1 MANLPISDS
10 DVAEEGRPMRL
21 ISTILGLGYLCLA
34 AGAAA
39 EPITRN
45 QVVAVLPKLEALAE
59 KQIDDGGVPGLAIAV
74 VHQDEVVYLEG
85 FGLREAGKPDK
96 VDADT
101 VFQIASLSKPV
112 SATVVAAL
120 VSEGIV
126 DWSSRVADLY
136 PAFALKDPYPTQQLT
151 VRDLFNHRSGL
162 PGNAGDD
169 LEDIG
174 FGRDEVMHRLRLV
187 PPSSSFRAG
196 YAYSNAGLTAGAL
209 AAAMPT
215 GKSWEDVAEEKLYK
229 PLGMEQTSSRY
240 ADFLAREN
248 RSALHIGGVGKWE
261 AKLKRDATAQ
271 APAGGV
277 SASARDLTNWMRLEL
292 ANGKLD
298 GKQLISEAALAAT
311 HVPLMARGNNP
322 VSGGASFYG
331 LGWNV
336 EFGRYGLSWG
346 HAGAFSVGAR
356 TQVTL
361 YPEQQLGILVLANA
375 FPTGVPEG
383 LADSFA
389 DLVFKG
395 SVEKDWIGDWNNI
408 YGGMFG
414 PAVDA
419 AKKAFGEK
427 PSPATPALPAAAYT
441 GAYAN
446 DYVGTA
452 TVTAE
457 GDALV
462 LKVGPGGKTVYP
474 MTHFDRD
481 LFLIY
486 PDQEMADMPSPVTF
500 AIGPDGKAASLTI
513 DNLNVNGLGVLVRSE

>member
-1 MANLPISDS
+1 
-10 DVAEEGRPMRL
+10 MRW
-21 ISTILGLGYLCLA
+21 IASIAGLGCAFLA

-39 EPITRN
+39 EPITRD
-45 QVVAVLPKLEALAE
+45 QVVAALPKLEALAQ
-59 KQIDDGGVPGLAIAV
+59 KQIDSGGVPGLAIAV
-74 VHQDEVVYLEG
+74 VYKDEVVYLKG
-85 FGLREAGKPDK
+85 FGLRETGKPDR

-126 DWSSRVADLY
+126 DWGSRVSELDPSL
-136 PAFALKDPYPTQQLT
+136 ALKDPYPTQQVT
-151 VRDLFNHRSGL
+151 IRDFFNHRSGL

-174 FGRDEVMHRLRLV
+174 YGRVEVMHRLRLV

-215 GKSWEDVAEEKLYK
+215 GKSWEDVAEEKLYR
-229 PLGMEQTSSRY
+229 PLGMEQTSSRH
-240 ADFLAREN
+240 ADFLSREN
-248 RSALHIGGVGKWE
+248 RSALHIGGVSKWE

-277 SASARDLTNWMRLEL
+277 SASARDLAKWMRLEL
-292 ANGKLD
+292 ANGKFD
-298 GKQLISEAALAAT
+298 GRQVIGEAALAAT

-322 VSGGASFYG
+322 VTGGASFYG

-395 SVEKDWIGDWNNI
+395 SVEKDWIGDWNGI
-408 YGGMFG
+408 YGGMFA
-414 PAVDA
+414 PVIEA
-419 AKKAFGEK
+419 AKQAFGTK
-427 PSPATPALPAAAYT
+427 PTPATSALPAAAYT
-441 GAYAN
+441 GNYAN
-446 DYVGTA
+446 DYVGPA
-452 TVTAE
+452 SVTAE
-457 GDALV
+457 GEALT
-462 LKVGPGGKTVYP
+462 LKVGPGGKIVYP

-486 PDQEMADMPSPVTF
+486 PDAEMGDMPSPVTF
-500 AIGPDGKAASLTI
+500 AIGPDGKAASVTI
-513 DNLNVNGLGVLVRSE
+513 DNLNVNGLGVLARSGE